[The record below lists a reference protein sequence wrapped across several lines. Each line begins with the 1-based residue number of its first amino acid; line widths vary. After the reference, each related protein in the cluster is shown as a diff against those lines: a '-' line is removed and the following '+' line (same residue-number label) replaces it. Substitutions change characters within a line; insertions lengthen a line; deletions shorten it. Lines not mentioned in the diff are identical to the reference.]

1 MKRNGLVIFLTVFL
15 VLSFTLSSLETVMGQ
30 GSVEE
35 KVFEAFRAIAD
46 AERSG
51 GDVSSLKNELNAAM
65 DLINR
70 AQANSDDSQLQEALT
85 KLENIITSA
94 VTVAQK
100 AAVDSQTRLMFVA
113 LYVGVFGISCFL
125 AYRYVPIVF
134 WSLWVK
140 VKKSWRV
147 QTAHR

>member
-1 MKRNGLVIFLTVFL
+1 MKRDGLVIVLTVLL

-65 DLINR
+65 DLINQ
-70 AQANSDDSQLQEALT
+70 AQAMSDDSQLQEALT
-85 KLENIITSA
+85 KLKNIITSA

-113 LYVGVFGISCFL
+113 LYVGVVGVSCFL

-134 WSLWVK
+134 WSLWVR

-147 QTAHR
+147 RTAHR

>member
-1 MKRNGLVIFLTVFL
+1 MFL
-15 VLSFTLSSLETVMGQ
+15 VLSFTLPNLKTVICQ

-35 KVFEAFRAIAD
+35 NVFEAFKAIVD

-51 GDVSSLKNELNAAM
+51 GDVSSLTNELNAAM
-65 DLINR
+65 DLINQ
-70 AQANSDDSQLQEALT
+70 AQDKGDDSHLQEALI

-94 VTVAQK
+94 VTVTQK
-100 AAVDSQTRLMFVA
+100 AAVDNQTHLMFLA
-113 LYVGVFGISCFL
+113 LYVGVFGVSCFL

-134 WSLWVK
+134 WNLWII

-147 QTAHR
+147 WAAHR